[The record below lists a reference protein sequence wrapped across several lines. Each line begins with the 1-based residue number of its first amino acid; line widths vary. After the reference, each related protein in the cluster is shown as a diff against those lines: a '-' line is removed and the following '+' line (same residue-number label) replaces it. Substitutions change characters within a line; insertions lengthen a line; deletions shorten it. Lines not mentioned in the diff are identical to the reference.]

1 MAKKTSLNKGLEAL
15 LGDVAESKNSEK
27 PQKNVKKETK
37 EKSSEILLSQIRA
50 NQYQPRT
57 SFDQKKL
64 EELAESIKKHGVI
77 QPVLVRKDGKGFE
90 LVAGERR
97 FRAAKLAKLKKI
109 PVVVSNISDVQS
121 LEIAILENIQRED
134 LNPLEVAKGYQRLKD
149 EFGYT
154 QEAVAKSVGK
164 PRSSVANSL
173 RLLTLSPKIQDEIDK
188 GVISE
193 GHAKVLLSVDG
204 VKAEQLLMRIISEN
218 LSVRDLE
225 KQITESSPQ
234 TSKKE
239 KKSRDELNLES
250 ALSSRIGSK
259 VTIEDKDGKGKMVIK
274 YYSYEELDG
283 IIEKISHYSYK
294 RTLN

>member
-90 LVAGERR
+90 LIAGERR

-188 GVISE
+188 GAVSE

-204 VKAEQLLMRIISEN
+204 VRADQLLMRIISEN

-259 VTIEDKDGKGKMVIK
+259 VTIDDKDGKGKMVIK

-283 IIEKISHYSYK
+283 IIEKISH
-294 RTLN
+294 

>member
-121 LEIAILENIQRED
+121 LEIAILEIIQRED

-188 GVISE
+188 GAISE

-283 IIEKISHYSYK
+283 IIEKISH
-294 RTLN
+294 

>member
-77 QPVLVRKDGKGFE
+77 QPVLVRKDGKGFA

-188 GVISE
+188 GAISE

-225 KQITESSPQ
+225 KQITENPSQ
-234 TSKKE
+234 TLKKE

-283 IIEKISHYSYK
+283 IIEKISH
-294 RTLN
+294 

>member
-188 GVISE
+188 GAISE

-225 KQITESSPQ
+225 KQITESPSQ

-283 IIEKISHYSYK
+283 IIEKISH
-294 RTLN
+294 